1 MAWGYGEPA
10 PKPVKGEDRITR
22 RRAREAQAQRFRQSV
37 WRREIEKSADGVP
50 HCEVC
55 GRAVIRTLDVLR
67 EDAGHVA
74 HNRGRRVVPADKY
87 NPDAATLQC
96 SRCHLASHSM
106 RFA

>member
-10 PKPVKGEDRITR
+10 PKPERGADRITR
-22 RRAREAQAQRFRQSV
+22 RRTREAQAQRFRNAV
-37 WRREIEKSADGVP
+37 WLRAGG

-55 GRAVIRTLDVLR
+55 GRAVVRTLDVLR

-74 HNRGRRVVPADKY
+74 HNRGRRVAPADKY

-96 SRCHLASHSM
+96 SRCHLASHGM
-106 RFA
+106 RF